1 MLTAARPPVIKGQQ
15 NYPKL
20 GLKHILCLINIMF
33 LALLSQY
40 ELFFLSQKEKK
51 PTTFSNP
58 TPLSL
63 ENCPISPNSVAIV
76 TAPMGGR
83 GDIDAMR
90 HMIETALELNKAATG
105 IINLGG
111 IFSSPEFFQQANP
124 IFGQIDPNP
133 KMKGCLPSK
142 SNIKSYRVAIKGKKI
157 PLFIAPD
164 ALSLVDIADLID
176 PLEKIVGPTPIFLHE
191 CKIEKNEA
199 CEKLI
204 KALYGQNNNSGKTL
218 IVTEAGLP
226 GGVDVAL
233 KELQSINITNSNLQ
247 HLPLGLPDTGF
258 LGKKSNKPTPIPC
271 TVASYDY
278 SSNPSFILLA
288 IGALAEKC
296 TEIGVFTKE
305 DTSANKYNYIHDIAK
320 PTFRV
325 SLYPPCDKTT
335 CIEVLKKFTPTNKQ
349 SYGKVKK
356 TISII
361 PYNSLPTEQFN
372 KMALLSYI
380 FFASGDGSSKI
391 CQSTHICM
399 PVMANRRQWALQIYK
414 DAQIK
419 YPALA
424 KAIATL
430 YLSNAAEAIEKNGK
444 FFLKVQDNQQIIY
457 DKNTEKPTTTYD
469 ENKKT
474 KLVRL
479 TLEEIEKISA
489 AMKVGNRAT
498 TIIKQFLNT
507 GKTPLTIIEDH
518 FKNREG
524 EYNIST
530 IQAG

>member
-40 ELFFLSQKEKK
+40 ELFFLSQQEKK

-63 ENCPISPNSVAIV
+63 GNCPISPNSVAIV

-90 HMIETALELNKAATG
+90 HMIETALELNKAAIG

-164 ALSLVDIADLID
+164 ALSLGNITDLIN
-176 PLEKIVGPTPIFLHE
+176 PLVKIIGPTPIFLHE
-191 CKIEKNEA
+191 CDKNEN
-199 CEKLI
+199 KLCKNLV
-204 KALYGQNNNSGKTL
+204 KALYGQNDNSGKTL

-226 GGVDVAL
+226 GGEDVAL

-320 PTFRV
+320 PTFSVR
-325 SLYPPCDKTT
+325 LYPPCDKTT

-380 FFASGDGSSKI
+380 FFASGDGSSEI
-391 CQSTHICM
+391 CQSTHICI
-399 PVMANRRQWALQIYK
+399 PIMANQRQWPEQIFK
-414 DAQIK
+414 HVQIQA
-419 YPALA
+419 PTLT

-457 DKNTEKPTTTYD
+457 DKNTEEPTTTYD

-479 TLEEIEKISA
+479 TLKEMEKISA
-489 AMKVGNRAT
+489 AMKVGNEAT
-498 TIIKQFLNT
+498 RIIKEFLIT
-507 GKTPLTIIEDH
+507 GKTPFINIPHHFED
-518 FKNREG
+518 KDN
-524 EYNIST
+524 YNIST
-530 IQAG
+530 VFEAG